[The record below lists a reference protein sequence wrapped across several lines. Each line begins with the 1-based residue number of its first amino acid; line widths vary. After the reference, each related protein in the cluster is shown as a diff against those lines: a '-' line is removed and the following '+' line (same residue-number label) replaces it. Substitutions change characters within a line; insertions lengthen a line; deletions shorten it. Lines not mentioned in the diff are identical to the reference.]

1 MYDDL
6 SPGLNQLS
14 RSETARFFSVDRIQT
29 LECLS
34 ARFVDHVYAP
44 HTHDS
49 FVVGTIVAG
58 CETFRIGGLRYFA
71 GPGDLCLIDPG
82 VVHDGEPVDGGY
94 AYRISYPSI
103 ELLHDVAADAL
114 ERPVTGTLHFR
125 EPIVSDAALA
135 SMFASI
141 HKFAEDRGPALEIDE
156 RLLAFFVML
165 LARHSAD
172 KAPFNY
178 ALEQAAA
185 NEDGPVTRAIDY
197 LDAHF
202 AQPIDLATLAQVADI
217 PRTRLIR
224 TMRRRTG
231 LTPHAWLTDRR
242 VRAARTMLAT
252 GEAPAAVAVACGFY
266 DQSHLTRA
274 FKARIGVP
282 PGAFRASRLSA

>member
-1 MYDDL
+1 M
-6 SPGLNQLS
+6 SCNLNPRLNPLRREES
-14 RSETARFFSVDRIQT
+14 ACFFSVDQFQT

-34 ARFVDHVYAP
+34 ARFVDHVYMP

-49 FVVGTIVAG
+49 FVVGTIVDG
-58 CETFRIGGLRYFA
+58 CETFLIGGVRYFA

-82 VVHDGEPVDGGY
+82 IVHDGEPAGEGY

-103 ELLHDVAADAL
+103 EGLNDVAADVL
-114 ERPVTGTLHFR
+114 ERPVTGTLHFP
-125 EPIVSDAALA
+125 EPIVSDNALA
-135 SMFASI
+135 STFAAI
-141 HKFAEDRGPALEIDE
+141 HQFAEGGGSALETGE
-156 RLLAFFVML
+156 RLLSFFIML

-172 KAPFNY
+172 GAPFNH
-178 ALEQAAA
+178 AIEQPAA
-185 NEDGPVTRAIDY
+185 NEVGPVVRALDY

-202 AQPIDLATLAQVADI
+202 ADPIDLATLAQVAGI

-231 LTPHAWLTDRR
+231 LTPYAWLTDRR
-242 VRAARTMLAT
+242 IRAARTMLT
-252 GEAPAAVAVACGFY
+252 DGQPPADVAVACGFY